1 MIASGRHLLGSV
13 PPHGVNAPVPPRVGS
28 FGGTT
33 TFTPGTALA
42 RVVAPAPDAPVAV
55 VEVAVPPL
63 NVSRTTGRVTR
74 RIGDLGAGVV
84 LGVPGVVLEVL
95 DVEGVF
101 PGERGMRGMRDL
113 Q

>member
-42 RVVAPAPDAPVAV
+42 RLVALAADAPVEV
-55 VEVAVPPL
+55 VAVAVPLL

-74 RIGDLGAGVV
+74 RIGDRGDGVV
-84 LGVPGVVLEVL
+84 LGVLGVVLEGL
-95 DVEGVF
+95 DVEGAF
-101 PGERGMRGMRDL
+101 PGDRGMRGMRDL